1 MKKSVHQVL
10 SLVMALCLVLSLAP
24 AAFAVTGTTVTT
36 AAELKEAFSK
46 GGTFTLG
53 DNIVVDE
60 ALYVSEDTT
69 LDLNGK
75 TLTVNHGAWDNY
87 AILVNADLT
96 VKDSGTGGKITSGEV
111 STIYLDYGE
120 DAVKNSLTLKSGTLE
135 NTGDDGNVIIALG
148 WNTSTVTIEGGTV
161 SSNPGAGARQGYSI
175 YAQSAVHITNGTFNG
190 VLGFSDE
197 GRTARQT
204 VTGGSFD
211 KPFGMNY
218 SYGSSSRID
227 FYGTRFEA
235 KKNGERYEVSKAFDG
250 GVTIS
255 YAFPE
260 KSGLSKRD
268 DVFKTGT
275 TIEEPEEPYWKNH
288 DFVGWYKTDADTA
301 VSFPIILPDADDSM
315 ILNGEYVETPEEPE
329 PEPVDPYKEF
339 FDNGNLLKNL
349 VVGGT
354 TMLENGEIKV
364 PTVSSG
370 DGTAT
375 LVYDGENSV
384 YTLTLDTYVYS
395 GDGYLWRDAYEGKS
409 YRCGIFADGDL
420 SIVLEGGSE
429 ITVSNGESTG
439 AVGIAEKDGCLA
451 IVGGDDSTGKLTL
464 ESAAGGSASYPIGV
478 GIYVDGDSADR
489 TDLLIKDCQIGVT
502 TTSNGGNS
510 YFSAGI
516 MVGAN
521 FMSNASDLTVD
532 GATLTLD
539 SSVDGYGSATGMTVF
554 GDISIEN
561 KSTVTIKADCTGTA
575 DPILGAGFGVSGIE
589 CEDGELAVLG
599 NSSLSIASEG
609 TEKAFVA
616 IGISADD
623 FYIVGSEVSVAA
635 PDAAWYSVG
644 VKASEYLEIYYDA
657 TLTASGGNTDIGDSC
672 GIQAESFYVW
682 RGYVSATAKEAKAA
696 NSIGIGTSEYFSVAD
711 GSEVIAT
718 GGKAGMYSNGVYAV
732 GEFSIQTDNYNLWDD
747 EDDEDEDDED
757 ETIGYLYARGGEAG
771 EYSYGVCVEGSAIID
786 GGGLY
791 AVGGKAGKGSRGIYV
806 EPADDDELFI
816 DGCLAVIEG
825 SDVFA
830 RGGEAGSDSFGVKLE
845 DGWLF
850 LGPLLL
856 TDEDDSELNAYGGKG
871 VESYG
876 VYVSSSEDDE
886 PAIRVYGGAELQAHG
901 GQANGVGEDV
911 GNGQSYGVWTDGS
924 IEVSGG
930 TLDADSEEESDNSIG
945 ICLDGHDLSL
955 TVNLGKDAAGDTE
968 VMVSAIAD
976 GGSEG
981 NAGLLFQ
988 GSNGAI
994 ELEQDCILYA
1004 SAGTSKSSVGIANVE
1019 KLTVKGQL
1027 VAAAAKEAENSIGL
1041 LMATDAPIAITEGVL
1056 GAIGQTAAICTLD
1069 SQEQIQS
1076 ITLTAPAIQYST
1088 DYEGGQIEYAEVVD
1102 GVATLVSDGTQKQVL
1117 AAASGTIYSL
1127 RVTGVNTALSYGMP
1141 VSFTAS
1147 VEPSSMVKIVE
1158 ERWTRSDG
1166 ALVISSLDANPA
1178 APAAGTYR
1186 YTLILAPVSEKFQFN
1201 DIQHGVVVNYGDD
1214 PDKGVDATPVNG
1226 QLTVSDPEHF
1236 VKDVTVSVPYSP
1248 PADAGTGTSS
1258 GGKKTEEG
1266 LVRVELPAEAGKVLA
1281 IVKEDGSLEIVKL
1294 SYTENGVA
1302 YALVPA
1308 GAEVKVVDAK
1318 PMAFGDVKASDW
1330 FAGAVDYVSSR
1341 GIFQGTDKGFE
1352 PGTTMSRAML
1362 VTVLYRLSGETAPA
1376 GGSGFG
1382 DVPADAWFADAVAW
1396 ASAAGIVNGRGQGFE
1411 PDEPVTR
1418 EEIAVMLYRFMQH
1431 MGFDVSGSASL
1442 AGFPD
1447 GGKTSPW
1454 AQEAMQW
1461 AVSAGLFQG
1470 DDSGAL
1476 NPGGEATRA
1485 EVATLVERLVKLI
1498 VG

>member
-1 MKKSVHQVL
+1 MRNPVRRVL
-10 SLVMALCLVLSLAP
+10 SLVMALCLALSLAP

-75 TLTVNHGAWDNY
+75 TLTVNHDAWDNY
-87 AILVNADLT
+87 AIMVNADLT

-111 STIYLDYGE
+111 STIFLDYGE

-148 WNTSTVTIEGGTV
+148 WNISTVTIEGGTV

-301 VSFPIILPDADDSM
+301 VSFPITLTDADDGM

-364 PTVSSG
+364 STVSSG

-375 LVYDGENSV
+375 LGYDGEYSV

-395 GDGYLWRDAYEGKS
+395 GDGYLWLDAYEGKS

-420 SIVLEGGSE
+420 AIVLEGGSE

-451 IVGGDDSTGKLTL
+451 IVGGDDSTDKLTL
-464 ESAAGGSASYPIGV
+464 VSAAGGSASYPIGV
-478 GIYVDGDSADR
+478 GIYVDGESASR

-502 TTSNGGNS
+502 TTSDGGNS

-561 KSTVTIKADCTGTA
+561 ESTVTIKADCTGTA
-575 DPILGAGFGVSGIE
+575 DPVLGAGFGVSGIE

-599 NSSLSIASEG
+599 SSSLSIASER

-682 RGYVSATAKEAKAA
+682 RGYVSATAKEAKTA

-711 GSEVIAT
+711 GSEVAAT

-732 GEFSIQTDNYNLWDD
+732 GEFYVETDNSNIRG
-747 EDDEDEDDED
+747 DEDEE
-757 ETIGYLYARGGEAG
+757 GALSYLGALGGEAG
-771 EYSYGVCVEGSAIID
+771 EYSYGVCVEGSAVIN
-786 GGGLY
+786 GGVLY
-791 AVGGKAGKGSRGIYV
+791 AEGGKAGKGSRGIYV

-816 DGCLAVIEG
+816 DGCLIVIEG
-825 SDVFA
+825 AYVSAV
-830 RGGEAGSDSFGVKLE
+830 GGDAGSDSFGVKLE

-901 GQANGVGEDV
+901 GQANGVGEDA
-911 GNGQSYGVWTDGS
+911 GNGQSYGVWTDGD
-924 IEVSGG
+924 ILVSGG
-930 TLDADSEEESDNSIG
+930 TLDADSIEESDNSIG
-945 ICLDGHDLSL
+945 VCLAEDDLSL

-981 NAGLLFQ
+981 NAGLLFK

-994 ELEQDCILYA
+994 ELEQDCILFA

-1019 KLTVKGQL
+1019 TLPLKGQL
-1027 VAAAAKEAENSIGL
+1027 VAAAEAAEQSFGL
-1041 LMATDAPIAITEGVL
+1041 LMDTDAPITITEGIL
-1056 GAIGQTAAICTLD
+1056 GAVGQTAAICALD
-1069 SQEQIQS
+1069 GEDQVQS
-1076 ITLTAPAIQYST
+1076 IALTAPSIQYSE
-1088 DYEGGQIEYAEVVD
+1088 DYDGVLDKTAAVED
-1102 GVATLVSDGTQKQVL
+1102 GVATLVSDGTQKQIL

-1127 RVTGVNTALSYGMP
+1127 RVAGVNTALTYGSP
-1141 VSFTAS
+1141 VRFTAS

-1158 ERWTRSDG
+1158 ERWTRISDG
-1166 ALVISSLDANPA
+1166 LVISSLDANPA

-1186 YTLILAPVSEKFQFN
+1186 YTLILAPISEKFKFN
-1201 DIQHGVVVNYGDD
+1201 PVDDIIVNYESD
-1214 PDKGVDATPVNG
+1214 PDKGVDVAPEDG
-1226 QLTVSDPEHF
+1226 QLIVSDPEYF
-1236 VKDVTVSVPYSP
+1236 IEDVTVSVPYSP

-1266 LVRVELPAEAGKVLA
+1266 LVRVELPAKDGQVAA
-1281 IVKEDGSLEIVKL
+1281 IVKADGTEEVVKL

-1330 FAGAVDYVSSR
+1330 FAGAVDFVSSR

-1418 EEIAVMLYRFMQH
+1418 EEIAAMLYRFMQH
-1431 MGFDVSGSASL
+1431 MGLDVSGSASL

-1447 GGKTSPW
+1447 GEETSPW
-1454 AQEAMQW
+1454 AKEAMQW
-1461 AVSAGLFQG
+1461 AVGVGLFRG

-1476 NPGGEATRA
+1476 NPGDDATRA
-1485 EVATLVERLVKLI
+1485 EVATLMERLVKLI